1 MICTTTFMPTHQRGS
16 APVIMR
22 VPLGAMNFK
31 TADIS
36 LPAVADLDAVVISVR
51 RDFCSKLREIGGK

>member
-1 MICTTTFMPTHQRGS
+1 MREESARES
-16 APVIMR
+16 APTR
-22 VPLGAMNFK
+22 LREEPNFK
-31 TADIS
+31 AAAANL